1 MPDIE
6 YFQAVLRDRMEA
18 VGARDLRELVLIEAV
33 HSGTPQPEYVDW
45 DPTVVNAGNTLID
58 DEEEADD
65 GANPLQL
72 RWI

>member
-45 DPTVVNAGNTLID
+45 DPTVVNAGNTL
-58 DEEEADD
+58 
-65 GANPLQL
+65 
-72 RWI
+72 